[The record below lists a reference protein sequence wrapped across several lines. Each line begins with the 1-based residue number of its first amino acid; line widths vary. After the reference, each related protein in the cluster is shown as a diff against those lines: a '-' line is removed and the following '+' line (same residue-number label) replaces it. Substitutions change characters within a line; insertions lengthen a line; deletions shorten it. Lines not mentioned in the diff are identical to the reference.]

1 MEPRERRYGTRTA
14 GKISALWGRLLL
26 LLFPLTLVFLA
37 ISIPLSVRAVRSDV
51 RSREEEVLAVHS
63 ALLKGMREQ
72 TDQISGPVLRQT
84 HMTDKARQVVL
95 DEMVRTVFRAV
106 G

>member
-51 RSREEEVLAVHS
+51 RSREEEVLAVHGARGLRNLS
-63 ALLKGMREQ
+63 GEDRRGAGAGDRAQIRALPPQQRKTR
-72 TDQISGPVLRQT
+72 D
-84 HMTDKARQVVL
+84 
-95 DEMVRTVFRAV
+95 RAV
-106 G
+106 TENW